1 MAELELKHKIKLPWT
16 VRGIPVTRANTIWSP
31 IFDAGSG
38 PEHDLYHEHGVEPK
52 HINPDLVYAYQEMHR
67 KRSQT
72 AEQIGEYVGAGS
84 DSMED
89 E

>member
-1 MAELELKHKIKLPWT
+1 LH
-16 VRGIPVTRANTIWSP
+16 
-31 IFDAGSG
+31 F
-38 PEHDLYHEHGVEPK
+38 EHGVEPK
-52 HINPDLVYAYQEMHR
+52 NINPDLVYAYQEMHR

-84 DSMED
+84 DSMGD